1 MGNKCPPFI
10 RNVFFSY
17 LYVVTDSMV
26 EASDVFSSNG
36 QPTFFLSS
44 LIGQLRFKNIIDKVI
59 INIVIILN
67 NKEVENQHKLIQRF
81 IHPSFDFFLVICFI
95 LIRQAIEFV
104 IHLTKYLLEQRS
116 FYEIFLYRAAFHFSI
131 SLRIFYHREK

>member
-1 MGNKCPPFI
+1 MGNICPPFI

-67 NKEVENQHKLIQRF
+67 NKEVENQH
-81 IHPSFDFFLVICFI
+81 
-95 LIRQAIEFV
+95 
-104 IHLTKYLLEQRS
+104 
-116 FYEIFLYRAAFHFSI
+116 
-131 SLRIFYHREK
+131 